1 MFTKVTDREW
11 KSKLHLSRVW
21 VTRYK
26 FLGIT
31 VFKIVTPAD

>member
-1 MFTKVTDREW
+1 MFTKVTAREW

>member
-1 MFTKVTDREW
+1 MFTKVTAREW
-11 KSKLHLSRVW
+11 KSRFHLSMVW

-31 VFKIVTPAD
+31 VFKIITPAD